1 MANITK
7 QTFPVT
13 GLSCAACAVSV
24 ESMLKSLPDV
34 KDAIVSYATKEAI
47 VTYDNTANVQ
57 TFKTAIQEIGY
68 DLLLPTSVD
77 IKEEIEEKEYKTIK
91 QRAIYS
97 LLFAL
102 PVMVLGMFYMHLPY
116 SNYIQLT
123 LTIPILLL
131 WGRHFYIRAWQQAK
145 HGLANMDTL
154 VAISTATAFLFSLF
168 NTFFPQYWS
177 SKGLEAHV
185 YYEAATIIIAFV
197 SLGKWMEERAKSN
210 TSSALKKLVGL
221 QAKEVIVYK
230 NSVEVLTPIA
240 AVQVGDSILVK
251 PGEKI
256 AVDGIVENGNSYI
269 DESMITGEPTPVNK
283 KEKDKVFAGTING
296 KSTLVYKAVKVGEQ
310 TLLSQIIKTVKLA
323 QASKAPVQ
331 KLVDKISGIFVPIV
345 IGIATLTF
353 VIWLMLGNENAFTHA
368 LLAAVTVLVIACP
381 CALGLATPT
390 AIMVGVGKGAMH
402 QILIKDAQSL
412 ELAHKIDTV
421 VLDKTGTITEGK
433 PAVLDE
439 WKSKNFTN
447 ADAVAITAIEKLSE
461 HPLAEALIKHL
472 NLDSYVNVSNFMSI
486 TGKGVS
492 AEVGGLTYRIGN
504 KGLMYE
510 NGIATS
516 TVSKLNL
523 WIGKAY
529 TIIYVSRGNELIALY
544 AVADKVKEG
553 SKQAIS
559 ELTNNGISIYMLTG
573 DNADAA
579 NAIAKEV
586 GITAVHAELLPSDKS
601 AIIKQLQKENRVVA
615 MVGDG
620 INDSEALAIADVGIA
635 MGKGSDI
642 AMDVAEITI
651 TNSDLRVLPKA
662 IKLSAKTIRVI
673 KQNLFWAF
681 VYNVIGIPLAAGI
694 LYPINGFLLTP
705 MLASAAMAL
714 SSVSV
719 VTNSLRLNSKL

>member
-368 LLAAVTVLVIACP
+368 LLTTVTVLVIDYP
-381 CALGLATPT
+381 YALGLATPT

>member
-24 ESMLKSLPDV
+24 ESMLKSLPNV

-47 VTYDNTANVQ
+47 VTYDSNANVQ

-116 SNYIQLT
+116 SNYIQLI

-230 NSVEVLTPIA
+230 DSVEVLTPIA

-269 DESMITGEPTPVNK
+269 DESMISGEPTPVNK
-283 KEKDKVFAGTING
+283 KEKDKVYAGTING

-310 TLLSQIIKTVKLA
+310 TLLSQIIKTVKQA

-439 WKSKNFTN
+439 WKSENFTN
-447 ADAVAITAIEKLSE
+447 ADADAINAIEKLSE

-472 NLDSYVNVSNFMSI
+472 NLDSYVNVSNFMSK

-504 KGLMYE
+504 KGLMNE

-516 TVSKLNL
+516 TVSNLNL